1 MKGTEG
7 REEDESRKVNGRRDP
22 IEFVSFKSTE
32 INDISVLEEEEEEE
46 EAQDEVVGRKSGGH
60 FLEEM
65 EMVEV
70 EEEEDDEENFLFGTR
85 ELGFEILL
93 KIDFD

>member
-46 EAQDEVVGRKSGGH
+46 EAQDEVEVGRKSGGH

-65 EMVEV
+65 EMD
-70 EEEEDDEENFLFGTR
+70 EEEDEEEEDEDDEENFLFGTR
-85 ELGFEILL
+85 ELGFVNL
-93 KIDFD
+93 